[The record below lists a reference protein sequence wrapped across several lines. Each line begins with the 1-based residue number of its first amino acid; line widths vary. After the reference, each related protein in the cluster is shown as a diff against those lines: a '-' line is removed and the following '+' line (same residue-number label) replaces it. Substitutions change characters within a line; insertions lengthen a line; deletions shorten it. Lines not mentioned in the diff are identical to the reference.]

1 MPTRSSFAH
10 CITNF
15 NGMLLAQCYLGPKMC
30 PEVFRDHLCSLY
42 TGQKGLPSCVILT
55 TQEQICGGQRM
66 SK

>member
-42 TGQKGLPSCVILT
+42 TGQKGLQVVLFS
-55 TQEQICGGQRM
+55 QHK
-66 SK
+66 SKFMEDRG